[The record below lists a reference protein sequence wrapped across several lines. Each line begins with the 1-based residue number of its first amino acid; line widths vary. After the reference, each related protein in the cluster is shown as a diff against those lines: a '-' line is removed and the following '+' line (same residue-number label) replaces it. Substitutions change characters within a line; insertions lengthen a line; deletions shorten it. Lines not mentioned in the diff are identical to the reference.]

1 MNGMMVKTGVLVFL
15 SGVLTAG
22 ALAQTTAPPPGTEG
36 ARSHDQQQRIGQGVQ
51 SGQLTAGETSHL
63 EGREASVNHEK
74 RAMRAGDDGHLTAGD
89 RRALNR
95 RQNHISKS
103 IYKDKHNGKVQ

>member
-1 MNGMMVKTGVLVFL
+1 MNRMIARTSIFAVL

-22 ALAQTTAPPPGTEG
+22 ALAQTTAPPPGTEA
-36 ARSHDQQQRIGQGVQ
+36 ARSHEQQQRIGQGVQ

-63 EGREASVNHEK
+63 EGREASVNREK